1 MKNILTRMSAH
12 EFLSREEAKE
22 LLIHIIRNEYTD
34 VQIAALVMAWKMRGI
49 SVDELLG
56 LRDGFLATGF
66 PVDLSPYRPIDIVGT
81 GGDCKNTF
89 NISTASCFVVAG
101 AGYKV
106 AKHGN
111 YAATSVSGASNVME
125 EHGVKFTNEVDRLR
139 RSMEECGMVYLHAPL
154 FALGMKSVAPVRK
167 AMLIPTCFNLV
178 GPLVNPCRPA
188 YQMLG
193 VATLDQMRLYKEV
206 YHRLGIA
213 YGIVNSIDGYDEI
226 SLTSDFKVVT
236 GYGERIYKPGDV
248 GMPVCRQ
255 ADLAGGETRA
265 EAVRIFDDVLNNRV
279 TGAQK
284 NVVLINAA
292 FAIHIIEPQKT
303 LEECLAEAKESL
315 ESGRALEVFKKFL
328 TLNA

>member
-22 LLIHIIRNEYTD
+22 LLINITRNEYTD

-56 LRDGFLATGF
+56 LRDGLLATGF

-89 NISTASCFVVAG
+89 NISTAACFVVAG

-139 RSMEECGMVYLHAPL
+139 RSMEECGLVYLHAPL
-154 FALGMKSVAPVRK
+154 FALGMKSVAPVRR

-236 GYGERIYKPGDV
+236 GHGERIYKPGDV

-255 ADLAGGETRA
+255 ADLSGGETRA
-265 EAVRIFDDVLNNRV
+265 EAVRIFDDVLNNRA

-284 NVVLINAA
+284 NAVLINAA
-292 FAIHIIEPQKT
+292 FAIHVIEPQKT
-303 LEECLAEAKESL
+303 LEECLAEARESL